1 MQAASMWLI
10 ERETMTH
17 PILDLETSVA
27 RVLAEMEV
35 TGVFVDN
42 EILQKLEK
50 ELTDTIRQIESNVAK
65 ITGETIVNLASP
77 LQLQKLLFE
86 VMKIKP
92 IRKTKTGWS
101 VDEETLMLLAE
112 ENEICKEILTHRH
125 ASKLLGTYVK

>member
-1 MQAASMWLI
+1 
-10 ERETMTH
+10 
-17 PILDLETSVA
+17 
-27 RVLAEMEV
+27 MES

-42 EILQKLEK
+42 TILQKLEK
-50 ELTDTIRQIESNVAK
+50 ELTETIKKIETAIAES
-65 ITGETIVNLASP
+65 TGETTINLASP

-101 VDEETLMLLAE
+101 VDEETLTLLAE
-112 ENEICKEILTHRH
+112 ENEICKQILIHRH

>member
-1 MQAASMWLI
+1 
-10 ERETMTH
+10 MTH
-17 PILDLETSVA
+17 PILDLEISVA

-35 TGVFVDN
+35 AGVFIDN
-42 EILQKLEK
+42 TILQRLEK
-50 ELTDTIRQIESNVAK
+50 ELTDTIGQIESNVAK
-65 ITGETIVNLASP
+65 ITGETTVNLASP

-101 VDEETLMLLAE
+101 VDEETLMILAE

-125 ASKLLGTYVK
+125 ASKLLGTYVR

>member
-1 MQAASMWLI
+1 
-10 ERETMTH
+10 
-17 PILDLETSVA
+17 
-27 RVLAEMEV
+27 MES

-42 EILQKLEK
+42 TILQKLEK
-50 ELTDTIRQIESNVAK
+50 ELTETIKKIETDIAES
-65 ITGETIVNLASP
+65 TGETTINLASP

-101 VDEETLMLLAE
+101 VDEETLTLLAE
-112 ENEICKEILTHRH
+112 ENEICKQILIHRH